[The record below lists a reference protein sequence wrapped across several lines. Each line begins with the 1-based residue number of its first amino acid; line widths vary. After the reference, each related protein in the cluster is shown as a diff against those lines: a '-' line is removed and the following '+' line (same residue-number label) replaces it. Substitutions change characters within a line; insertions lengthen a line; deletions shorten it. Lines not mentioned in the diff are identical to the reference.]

1 MGRVGGG
8 LGSGVK
14 LQTKNGVGLNTLKT
28 TKVIVFHS
36 FSPKKYYK
44 KKCYLS

>member
-1 MGRVGGG
+1 MGRVDGG

-28 TKVIVFHS
+28 NKVVVFHS
-36 FSPKKYYK
+36 
-44 KKCYLS
+44 